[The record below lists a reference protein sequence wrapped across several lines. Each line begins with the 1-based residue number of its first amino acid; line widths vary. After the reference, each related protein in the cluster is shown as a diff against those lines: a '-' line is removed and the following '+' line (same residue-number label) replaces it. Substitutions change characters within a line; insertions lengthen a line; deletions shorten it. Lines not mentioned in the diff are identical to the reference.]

1 MLIDN
6 TIKTVLEKI
15 QSQVKKEFDVDLTQK
30 ELLEIVDSQFKVI
43 PDAIENKD
51 TVKLDKLGKFL
62 IKEMRTKVLKD
73 K

>member
-1 MLIDN
+1 MQIDD

-15 QSQVKKEFDVDLTQK
+15 QTQVKKEFGVDLTQE

-43 PDAIENKD
+43 PAAIENKD

-62 IKEMRTKVLKD
+62 IKETRAKALKD

>member
-1 MLIDN
+1 MQIDN

-15 QSQVKKEFDVDLTQK
+15 QSQVKKEFGTELSQE

-43 PDAIENKD
+43 PAAIENKD

-62 IKEMRTKVLKD
+62 IKETRAKALKD

>member
-15 QSQVKKEFDVDLTQK
+15 QSQVKKEFDVDLTQE